1 MPFINKRYRNSLFFV
16 CFWLFFQSNF
26 LHFFNQKFHK
36 TPLGRVFSDN
46 CYAPRNQFTALIIA
60 ILCSP
65 LAHILMNGSK
75 IFLNLFDFTGTHLP
89 VDGKS
94 PKSNRSCAKLEWNI
108 LNFFES
114 IYLGKKPNDVNYH
127 YHYYYNLNTR
137 PAEIASIFIP
147 NVISNPT
154 RSNVCRYE

>member
-1 MPFINKRYRNSLFFV
+1 MLAFGPHSNEWLESFLEFVRFYRDSFASGWKIAEIKSIV
-16 CFWLFFQSNF
+16 CN
-26 LHFFNQKFHK
+26 
-36 TPLGRVFSDN
+36 
-46 CYAPRNQFTALIIA
+46 
-60 ILCSP
+60 
-65 LAHILMNGSK
+65 
-75 IFLNLFDFTGTHLP
+75 
-89 VDGKS
+89 
-94 PKSNRSCAKLEWNI
+94 LEWNI

-127 YHYYYNLNTR
+127 YNYYYNLNTR